1 MILKHLIY
9 PNQSTLR
16 QVKLEQEHVIT
27 DVHSVRLAGKG
38 RHTANLCVHR
48 PERLCRFG
56 IPSSVLAQ
64 FNIATV
70 KAANLRSNTRGFRR
84 ARSSTQFNRSSGL
97 CPTITQGLSC
107 PGAK

>member
-16 QVKLEQEHVIT
+16 QVKLEQEHVIN
-27 DVHSVRLAGKG
+27 DVHPVRLAEKG

-56 IPSSVLAQ
+56 IPFSVLA
-64 FNIATV
+64 
-70 KAANLRSNTRGFRR
+70 
-84 ARSSTQFNRSSGL
+84 QFNRSSGL
-97 CPTITQGLSC
+97 CPTITQGLSG
-107 PGAK
+107 PGAR